1 MNSATEVCTDTR
13 PVPCLRLPAL
23 PRHVR
28 MPKTAIHA
36 RMQGTARLT
45 SPGPSAL
52 PSHAGMPT
60 STPAMLQITANV
72 LCTDGQIDPDV
83 VAINAVSAALSISN
97 IPWAGPLAAVRV
109 TRTEM
114 GSADGTLT
122 AAPTLDDQ
130 RSSGLNL
137 LYVGTADKALLVD
150 FQVKCTGASFGLHWK
165 CTF

>member
-1 MNSATEVCTDTR
+1 
-13 PVPCLRLPAL
+13 
-23 PRHVR
+23 
-28 MPKTAIHA
+28 
-36 RMQGTARLT
+36 
-45 SPGPSAL
+45 
-52 PSHAGMPT
+52 
-60 STPAMLQITANV
+60 MLQITANV

-97 IPWAGPLAAVRV
+97 IPWGGPLAAVRV

-137 LYVGTADKALLVD
+137 LYVGTADRALLVD
-150 FQVKCTGASFGLHWK
+150 FQVKCTGAGLDFTGNALYNSGYSSSSIGDVSWV
-165 CTF
+165 CLETISSCYMLARWTGPC

>member
-1 MNSATEVCTDTR
+1 
-13 PVPCLRLPAL
+13 
-23 PRHVR
+23 
-28 MPKTAIHA
+28 
-36 RMQGTARLT
+36 
-45 SPGPSAL
+45 
-52 PSHAGMPT
+52 
-60 STPAMLQITANV
+60 MLQITANV

-97 IPWAGPLAAVRV
+97 IPWGGPLAAVRV

-137 LYVGTADKALLVD
+137 LYVGTADRALLVD
-150 FQVKCTGASFGLHWK
+150 FQVTHPQGPAFLVSGMHLLRSGNSSS
-165 CTF
+165 

>member
-1 MNSATEVCTDTR
+1 M
-13 PVPCLRLPAL
+13 
-23 PRHVR
+23 
-28 MPKTAIHA
+28 
-36 RMQGTARLT
+36 
-45 SPGPSAL
+45 
-52 PSHAGMPT
+52 
-60 STPAMLQITANV
+60 

-137 LYVGTADKALLVD
+137 LYVGTADRALLVD
-150 FQVKCTGASFGLHWK
+150 FQVKCAGGQRWFALGMQLLRSGKSATQAGK
-165 CTF
+165 